1 MNICSFSAVVLHAL
15 DVNQA
20 YHSRLPTQFPEADF
34 ERDLMHI
41 LSVHFDSLEFSLE
54 FLQHHTMLVI
64 QKTRLV
70 KRYVEEQHPIIFQ
83 NISDWLLRMFRQHQK
98 IKKQRE
104 RDYQT
109 PEKKE
114 QLKSLFNQKQ
124 RQRRAELSREQK
136 MQIQQKDRQQH
147 RQRRAALSPEKKR
160 QVNQE
165 QNNTITNG
173 SNTQGNARQIRAWN
187 P

>member
-1 MNICSFSAVVLHAL
+1 MNLTEILVFSQFHERHSSKMNICSFSAVVLHAL

-98 IKKQRE
+98 IKK
-104 RDYQT
+104 
-109 PEKKE
+109 
-114 QLKSLFNQKQ
+114 
-124 RQRRAELSREQK
+124 AEGTTLS
-136 MQIQQKDRQQH
+136 D
-147 RQRRAALSPEKKR
+147 
-160 QVNQE
+160 
-165 QNNTITNG
+165 T
-173 SNTQGNARQIRAWN
+173 
-187 P
+187 